1 MGSNNQ
7 IYHTLVCLHQHGFLT
22 RQVQLQEDHPA
33 RKIYTITE
41 SGRNE
46 LKQWVQSSPEAP
58 QLKQLFFIQLAWADL
73 LEPAELDA
81 LLKQY
86 EGEVQMQLHLLET
99 ISPPES
105 PAIQRKPGAIT
116 STQPM
121 PAPPARPS
129 YGQ

>member
-1 MGSNNQ
+1 M
-7 IYHTLVCLHQHGFLT
+7 
-22 RQVQLQEDHPA
+22 
-33 RKIYTITE
+33 
-41 SGRNE
+41 
-46 LKQWVQSSPEAP
+46 QSSPEAP

-105 PAIQRKPGAIT
+105 PAIQRKPRSDYIDPANARTAREAILWT
-116 STQPM
+116 MIQQSRRSFYENELAWVKKLRETLTNL
-121 PAPPARPS
+121 
-129 YGQ
+129 